1 MTSLVPGLVHT
12 PVTPFKADRSVDVD
26 SYRRLIEFHLRHGAE
41 ALALPMHAGEAVS
54 LSDAEQRK
62 LLQFTLDQVAGRV
75 PVLAHVS
82 DAGTGIAVARAR
94 HAQDIGAAAIVAT
107 TPYYWTPPPAMV
119 LEHFAQIGS
128 AVRIPFFILYTPA
141 EMPGTR
147 IGTDL
152 VLKLISQLENFAG
165 VVDASLDWQFMVNI
179 ACSAQRA
186 RPDFQMLSGTEY
198 MVSAGALGAS
208 SMFSALAGVAPR
220 LVQRLY
226 QRCRKE
232 EYFGARPDQ
241 EAISA
246 LRQIVK
252 RGGLG
257 GLKAAMQVMGRDCGE
272 PRPPNTALSAATRA
286 ELAMQLQAF
295 APLRDEPRGW
305 QA

>member
-1 MTSLVPGLVHT
+1 MTKFIPGLVHT
-12 PVTPFKADRSVDVD
+12 PVTPFKADHAVDFD
-26 SYRRLIEFHLRHGAE
+26 AYGRLIEFHVRHGAE
-41 ALALPMHAGEAVS
+41 ALALAMHCGESVS
-54 LSDAEQRK
+54 LSDAEQRT
-62 LLQFTLDQVAGRV
+62 LLQFALDKVGGRV
-75 PVLAHVS
+75 PVIAHVS
-82 DAGTGIAVARAR
+82 DSGTGIAVARAR

-119 LEHFAQIGS
+119 LEHFAQIGA
-128 AVRIPFFILYTPA
+128 AVRIPFLILYSPA

-152 VLKLISQLENFAG
+152 VLKLISRLDNFAG

-179 ACSAQRA
+179 AWTAQRA

-198 MVSAGALGAS
+198 MASAGALGAT

-220 LVQRLY
+220 LVQRLH

-232 EYFGARPDQ
+232 QYFEARPDQ

-252 RGGLG
+252 KGGFA
-257 GLKAAMQVMGRDCGE
+257 GLKAALRIMGRDCGV
-272 PRPPNTALSAATRA
+272 PRPPNAALNAPVQAQLAA
-286 ELAMQLQAF
+286 ELNAF

-305 QA
+305 